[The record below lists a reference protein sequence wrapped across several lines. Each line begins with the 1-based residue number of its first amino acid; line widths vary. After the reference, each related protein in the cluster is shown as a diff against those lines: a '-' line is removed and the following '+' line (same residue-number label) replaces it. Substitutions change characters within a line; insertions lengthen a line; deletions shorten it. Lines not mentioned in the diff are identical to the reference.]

1 VRSTVISG
9 QRCAEL
15 RIGGL
20 LVHLWSGYRRITLWI
35 HGDSVANAWARDATS
50 LAEEDGRDPA
60 RAGADDTPKQPGW
73 GGPTEQGIRHGR
85 CWCIASAHL
94 SKSRTP
100 CQQTKGSD
108 QKRRPAPSTPGDV
121 GPRKGSICPRK
132 APPFRLANSIGSICA
147 PTRGKACGRAIPKA
161 RPHSKPNG
169 TREPLAPRQLRPA
182 SVLGALMQS
191 WRHVIPLPGSR
202 LWTRILPA
210 TPRLGREAQA
220 LRSMARRAPTAGR
233 RGENQHHRDP

>member
-1 VRSTVISG
+1 MEIPLPTRGLVMRRDWLKKTVAIRPELAPTTRRSNPV
-9 QRCAEL
+9 
-15 RIGGL
+15 GG
-20 LVHLWSGYRRITLWI
+20 R
-35 HGDSVANAWARDATS
+35 
-50 LAEEDGRDPA
+50 
-60 RAGADDTPKQPGW
+60 
-73 GGPTEQGIRHGR
+73 PTEQGIRHGR
-85 CWCIASAHL
+85 CWGIASAHL
-94 SKSRTP
+94 SISRTP

-108 QKRRPAPSTPGDV
+108 QKRRPAPSTPRDV